1 MRLRIVPLLAV
12 AALLVAAPP
21 ALAGQFSHDLARVNA
36 HLRIAI
42 EYAPAELDE
51 SLGGAELVCRL
62 GDRATAEE
70 RLDVAAADWTTLGQ
84 IVDEVATQDSRRIDV
99 AFANADSVLG
109 DLRQRYERRWAASPT
124 DLRELR
130 RGVLATRRGIASM
143 RSAIAALE
151 APFDRWRAHECKP
164 ATLAA
169 AEALTPLAP
178 ALERINVGMLRLWRL
193 TQPPPTTARG

>member
-1 MRLRIVPLLAV
+1 MRLRIVPLLTA
-12 AALLVAAPP
+12 AALLVAAP
-21 ALAGQFSHDLARVNA
+21 AAAAGQFAHDLARVNA

-62 GDRATAEE
+62 GDRA
-70 RLDVAAADWTTLGQ
+70 AASGRTELASADWTALVQ
-84 IVDEVATQDSRRIDV
+84 IVDEVATGESHRIDV
-99 AFANADSVLG
+99 AFRNADSVLG
-109 DLRQRYERRWAASPT
+109 ELRQRYERRWADSPT

-130 RGVLATRRGIASM
+130 RGVLAGRRGIASM
-143 RSAIAALE
+143 RSAVAALE
-151 APFDRWRAHECKP
+151 APFDRWRAHECEP
-164 ATLAA
+164 ATLAV

-193 TQPPPTTARG
+193 TQPPPTPGG